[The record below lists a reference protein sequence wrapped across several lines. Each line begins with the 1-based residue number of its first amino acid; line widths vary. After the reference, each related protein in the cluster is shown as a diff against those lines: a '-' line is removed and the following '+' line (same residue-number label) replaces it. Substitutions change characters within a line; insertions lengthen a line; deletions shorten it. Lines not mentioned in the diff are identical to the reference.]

1 MCYICGMGIAT
12 DALAAIDLA
21 YRNLQDENDRLLQS
35 NQLLDKALRDQSEKL
50 PKTRFGINVHLG
62 ESAYQD
68 VKRFISDLKALGIK
82 YIRSDFDHVDGKM
95 KIHDKW
101 VNEFKPALDEIGVHV
116 RPMVYFRGDVGKS
129 FTNFANLYP
138 EFDEIEVGN
147 EIALMSIKGGNGT
160 IASEYDEKLPDVL
173 NKAQAGYMALM
184 NINRPIKIIT
194 SLTWTHTY
202 PFDVLRSRGVNFDFS
217 LHVYTDGWANTAKL
231 KAANLWE
238 VVRRKYGDR
247 VFEIGEGN
255 FMPKQDGSNYT
266 DELQLTRLTDYI
278 NNTWGSGIPLYVFEM
293 YDRDIKG
300 REGQLGIIRK
310 DGSWKPSAN
319 YIAGLKK

>member
-1 MCYICGMGIAT
+1 MGIAT
-12 DALAAIDLA
+12 DALTAIDSA
-21 YRNLQDENDRLLQS
+21 YSNLQTENERLLQS
-35 NQLLDKALRDQSEKL
+35 NQLLDKLLKEQADKI
-50 PKTRFGINVHLG
+50 PKPRFGLNGHLA
-62 ESAYQD
+62 ELAYQD
-68 VKRFISDLKALGIK
+68 VDRFIKDLVALGIK
-82 YIRSDFDHVDGKM
+82 YFRSDFDHVDGKM

-101 VNEFKPALDEIGVHV
+101 VNQFKPALDEIGVHV

-138 EFDEIEVGN
+138 EFNEIEVGN
-147 EIALMSIKGGNGT
+147 EIALPVIKKDKNGT
-160 IASEYDEKLPDVL
+160 VAADFELGIEDQI

-184 NINRPIKIIT
+184 NTNRPIKVIT
-194 SLTWTHTY
+194 SLTWTHFY

-217 LHVYTDGWANTAKL
+217 QHVYTDGWANTSKL

-238 VVRRKYGDR
+238 VARRKYGDR

-255 FMPKQDGSNYT
+255 FMPNKEGTNYT
-266 DELQLTRLTDYI
+266 DELQLAKLTDFV
-278 NNTWGSGIPLYVFEM
+278 NNTWGAGIPLYIFEM

-300 REGQLGIIRK
+300 REGQLGLIRK